1 MEFKRIYVRV
11 PLSGE
16 AILSNSSN
24 PTIKAHT
31 INISRGGVAVET
43 ISKEIPTAEYQIE
56 IHTDSGQKIE
66 FFAKLIRV
74 DDSIAGFRALQID
87 QNSQEIIK
95 NLVFEYET
103 TNDFINNLDEFN
115 LRDQEGNKIE
125 ITFEKNSNDKQ

>member
-31 INISRGGVAVET
+31 INISQGGVAVDS
-43 ISKEIPTAEYQIE
+43 ISEEISTAEYQIE
-56 IHTDSGQKIE
+56 IHTESGQKIE
-66 FFAKLIRV
+66 IFAKLIRK

-87 QNSQEIIK
+87 QRSQEIIRD
-95 NLVFEYET
+95 LVLEYET
-103 TNDFINNLDEFN
+103 TTDFINNLDEFN
-115 LRDQEGNKIE
+115 LRDEEGNKIE
-125 ITFEKNSNDKQ
+125 ITFEQDFNGE

>member
-66 FFAKLIRV
+66 IFAKLIRV